1 MGSIFGRCVVC
12 LAVGLSLT
20 GAPAWAQGTQYKY
33 TRIADTAT
41 DPNLNGVSC
50 VGLSNLGTVIVVF
63 PPTGSS
69 SLQLWRGSGGA
80 FTSIAPTVG
89 GICASIN
96 AVDHTAYLV
105 PVPGTGH
112 ANLVKNNQGALTTL
126 AEYDTPPELYAPTVY
141 LPSLNDGGSAVYT
154 GGATTG
160 AGIYIGPS
168 GTSVY
173 NSLVDPALSFYVSP
187 ASMNNSHVVVYGA
200 SRDGIEGVYRESA
213 IPVIRSGDAVSGGI
227 IVLSGLQRPV
237 INDSGTVAFMGRLDE
252 NGPGSGVFG
261 VYTTTD
267 GASVTRVGTSPID
280 RISINHSGAVV
291 YRRTLSGGAGSGI
304 YIGRPGALD
313 QPVIEQ
319 GATIDGSTLLGAFIW
334 EESLNDKGQVAFYAN
349 LADGRWGV
357 YRADPVLLK
366 SLSFTQKIPGCG
378 PINGKVTL
386 AAAAPPGGVTVS
398 LSSSNAA
405 ASVPATVT
413 VAAGKQAATFPI
425 TPTPVLSNSVGSVTA
440 TLGPQTLTRALT
452 VRPITVAKLALAP
465 NPVVGGNAVTG
476 TVTLDCGAAPA
487 NISVALSSTKPTLA
501 QPNVSSLLFPV
512 GTKTLTFSITTS
524 SVTATTAATI
534 KASSSGTTKSK
545 KLTIN
550 P

>member
-1 MGSIFGRCVVC
+1 M
-12 LAVGLSLT
+12 
-20 GAPAWAQGTQYKY
+20 
-33 TRIADTAT
+33 
-41 DPNLNGVSC
+41 
-50 VGLSNLGTVIVVF
+50 
-63 PPTGSS
+63 
-69 SLQLWRGSGGA
+69 
-80 FTSIAPTVG
+80 
-89 GICASIN
+89 
-96 AVDHTAYLV
+96 
-105 PVPGTGH
+105 
-112 ANLVKNNQGALTTL
+112 
-126 AEYDTPPELYAPTVY
+126 
-141 LPSLNDGGSAVYT
+141 
-154 GGATTG
+154 
-160 AGIYIGPS
+160 
-168 GTSVY
+168 
-173 NSLVDPALSFYVSP
+173 
-187 ASMNNSHVVVYGA
+187 
-200 SRDGIEGVYRESA
+200 
-213 IPVIRSGDAVSGGI
+213 
-227 IVLSGLQRPV
+227 
-237 INDSGTVAFMGRLDE
+237 
-252 NGPGSGVFG
+252 FG
-261 VYTTTD
+261 VYTTID

-280 RISINHSGAVV
+280 RISMNNLGAVV

-319 GATIDGSTLLGAFIW
+319 GATIDGSTLVDGFVW
-334 EESLNDKGQVAFYAN
+334 EESVNDKGQVAFWAS
-349 LADGRWGV
+349 LADGRRGI

-386 AAAAPPGGVTVS
+386 AAAAPAGGVTVS
-398 LSSSNAA
+398 LASSNGA

-425 TPTPVLSNSVGSVTA
+425 TPTPVLSNSVGAVTA
-440 TLGPQTLTRALT
+440 TVGPQTLTRALT

-487 NISVALSSTKPTLA
+487 DISVALSSTKPTLA

>member
-1 MGSIFGRCVVC
+1 MGSIFGRQVVW
-12 LAVGLSLT
+12 LAVALGLIA
-20 GAPAWAQGTQYKY
+20 APAWAQGTLYKY
-33 TRIADTAT
+33 TRIADTVKDAG
-41 DPNLNGVSC
+41 LAGVSC
-50 VGLSNLGTVIVVF
+50 VGLNNQGTVIVVF
-63 PPTGSS
+63 VPAGSPS
-69 SLQLWRGSGGA
+69 NQLWRGSGGA
-80 FTSIAPTVG
+80 FTAIASSLG

-96 AVDHTAYLV
+96 ALGHTAYLV

-112 ANLVKNNQGALTTL
+112 ATLVKNANGTLTTL
-126 AEYDTPPELYAPTVY
+126 AEHDTPPELFASTVY

-160 AGIYIGPS
+160 SGIYIGPS
-168 GTSVY
+168 GASVY
-173 NSLVDPALSFYVSP
+173 NSLVDPPLDFFVSP
-187 ASMNNSHVVVYGA
+187 ASMNNSHVAVYGA
-200 SRDGIEGVYRESA
+200 SRDGVQGVYRESA
-213 IPVIRSGDAVSGGI
+213 MPVIRSGDAVSGGI
-227 IVLSGLQRPV
+227 MVMSGLQRPV
-237 INDSGTVAFMGRLDE
+237 ISDTGTVGFTGRLDE
-252 NGPGSGVFG
+252 SGPGSGVFG

-267 GASVTRVGTSPID
+267 GASVTRVGTSPVD
-280 RISINHSGAVV
+280 RISINNSGAVV

-319 GATIDGSTLLGAFIW
+319 GATIDGSTLANAFIW
-334 EESLNDKGQVAFYAN
+334 EESLNDKGQVAFWAN
-349 LADGRWGV
+349 LADGRWGI
-357 YRADPVLLK
+357 YRADPVMLK
-366 SLSFTQKIPGCG
+366 SVSFTQKIPGCG

-386 AAAAPPGGVTVS
+386 TAAAPAGGVTVS
-398 LSSSNAA
+398 LESSNAA
-405 ASVPATVT
+405 ASVPSTVT

-425 TPTPVLSNSVGSVTA
+425 TPTAVLSNSVGAVTA

-452 VRPITVAKLALAP
+452 VRPITVAALALAP

-501 QPNVSSLLFPV
+501 HPNVSSLLFPV
-512 GTKTLTFSITTS
+512 GTKTLTFSIATS
-524 SVTATTAATI
+524 SVTAATTATI
-534 KASSSGTTKSK
+534 KASSAGTTKSK